1 MIELGAV
8 LAGIGAALA
17 ASWAVRPSRI
27 DLRVETI
34 ALAARAAVVSARGGQ
49 RRAMSAAGGRAA
61 LGAAVATLAIATG
74 MPLLAPAFGY
84 AAFIA
89 PSMAAE
95 HHRTRDLRRA
105 ERALTTVVEWIDALV
120 SLGRPA
126 ERAVAAA
133 ARHGTGDR
141 LLDPIL
147 REACAAADLG
157 APLFRALAQRARGA
171 GLAQLAALAD
181 DLDRARDLGQGTRAV
196 VRDARD
202 ELRRRERTVA
212 ISAASGVDA
221 KLMLVLVGCYLPAL
235 MLVVVVPLF
244 VGLLGGLLE

>member
-1 MIELGAV
+1 MIELGAI
-8 LAGIGAALA
+8 LAGIGAAVA
-17 ASWAVRPSRI
+17 VAWAVRPSRI
-27 DLRVETI
+27 ALRVETI
-34 ALAARAAVVSARGGQ
+34 ALAARAAVVSPPGSQ
-49 RRAMSAAGGRAA
+49 RRSMGAAGGRAA
-61 LGAAVATLAIATG
+61 LGAGVATLAIAAG
-74 MPLLAPAFGY
+74 VPLLAPAFGY

-95 HHRTRDLRRA
+95 HRQTRDRRRA
-105 ERALTTVVEWIDALV
+105 ERALTIAIEWIDALV

-133 ARHGTGDR
+133 ARQGTGDP

-147 REACAAADLG
+147 REACGAAALG
-157 APLFRALAQRARGA
+157 APLFRALALRARGA
-171 GLAQLAALAD
+171 GLAQLATVAD
-181 DLDRARDLGQGTRAV
+181 ELDRARDLGRGTRAV

-202 ELRRRERTVA
+202 ELRRRERTAA
-212 ISAASGVDA
+212 IAAASKVDA

>member
-1 MIELGAV
+1 MIELGAI
-8 LAGIGAALA
+8 LAGIGAAVA
-17 ASWAVRPSRI
+17 AAWAVRPSRI
-27 DLRVETI
+27 AARVETI
-34 ALAARAAVVSARGGQ
+34 ALAARAAVGSQRGGP
-49 RRAMSAAGGRAA
+49 RRAIGAAGGRAA
-61 LGAAVATLAIATG
+61 LGAGVATLAIAAG
-74 MPLLAPAFGY
+74 VPLLAPAFGY

-89 PSMAAE
+89 PSLAAE
-95 HHRTRDLRRA
+95 HRRTRDRRRA
-105 ERALTTVVEWIDALV
+105 ERALTIAIEWIDALV

-133 ARHGTGDR
+133 ARQGTGDR

-147 REACAAADLG
+147 REACGAAALG
-157 APLFRALAQRARGA
+157 APLFRALALGARGA
-171 GLAQLAALAD
+171 GLAQLATLAD
-181 DLDRARDLGQGTRAV
+181 QLDRARDLGRGTRAV

-202 ELRRRERTVA
+202 ELRRRERTAA
-212 ISAASGVDA
+212 ISAASRVDA